1 MVFLHQSITDVHVI
15 TAAMPEL
22 LPLPPDNAAWLS
34 ELKSRIHKTRQRATL
49 AVNRVPLLLYWPIGR
64 GILASTSP

>member
-1 MVFLHQSITDVHVI
+1 
-15 TAAMPEL
+15 MPEL